1 MGPTAFPFLG
11 LPWPCGLALELL
23 ELLELLL
30 RGAMANRVVFFTPG
44 DSV

>member
-1 MGPTAFPFLG
+1 MDCPA
-11 LPWPCGLALELL
+11 PCGLAL

-44 DSV
+44 DSELLAGGRD